1 MRHCA
6 GRFLWEKPCWSS
18 PNPST
23 CKYPVAILRQYR
35 SMHGRIH
42 MFCTCSHPI
51 VFLLGN
57 AQARSVALNLKK
69 RIIYCGSRYPL
80 TTKTHGP
87 QLSDAIKATTLLV
100 PRDSSL
106 RYESLPSYWYVP
118 SSGLMA
124 QIMTMFFRLPPT
136 YHMNF
141 YQYGVS
147 LNEDSVDGEDA
158 IRDPNNDC

>member
-1 MRHCA
+1 M
-6 GRFLWEKPCWSS
+6 FS
-18 PNPST
+18 PHST
-23 CKYPVAILRQYR
+23 PTWQCLSKVSCTEIERTKRQ
-35 SMHGRIH
+35 
-42 MFCTCSHPI
+42 
-51 VFLLGN
+51 
-57 AQARSVALNLKK
+57 
-69 RIIYCGSRYPL
+69 RIIYCGSWYPL